1 MLLRLGFDSTIT
13 QDAPFDMLASLRPR
27 VFLTCLKQPLQQL
40 DRNRLAFL
48 AKLADVL
55 DEEPA
60 IIASEKPGIERIEGI
75 PVVYLE
81 ELVSIEDPSD
91 FLLLIRHR
99 RGA

>member
-1 MLLRLGFDSTIT
+1 
-13 QDAPFDMLASLRPR
+13 
-27 VFLTCLKQPLQQL
+27 L

-48 AKLADVL
+48 AKLADIL

>member
-1 MLLRLGFDSTIT
+1 
-13 QDAPFDMLASLRPR
+13 LAR
-27 VFLTCLKQPLQQL
+27 
-40 DRNRLAFL
+40 
-48 AKLADVL
+48 LADVL

-60 IIASEKPGIERIEGI
+60 IITSEKPGIERIDGI